1 MILQDKY
8 KLINNIKILLKS
20 ILKIYFVIIQLQE
33 IFCYNNN
40 YIFKKYKLIIYTTF
54 GCLFK

>member
-20 ILKIYFVIIQLQE
+20 ILKIHFVTVLVT
-33 IFCYNNN
+33 
-40 YIFKKYKLIIYTTF
+40 L
-54 GCLFK
+54 